1 MRLLLMILFVVVLIG
16 VPLFEFL
23 ITNKIKK
30 QKTPYLLN
38 KHIEIHYEKNTGM
51 MLGLSKNNRA
61 IVLIITTILLILVL
75 GTTIFLIF
83 FTRGMITL
91 KIGCIVLSGGAMSN
105 ALERYIYK
113 HVIDYISF
121 PKFLIKKVR
130 RIIFN
135 VADFFIFIGCLIIL
149 IGVILI

>member
-1 MRLLLMILFVVVLIG
+1 MKLLLMILFVVVLIG

-38 KHIEIHYEKNTGM
+38 KHIEIHYEINTGM

-75 GTTIFLIF
+75 GTTIFLII

-121 PKFLIKKVR
+121 PRFLIKKVR